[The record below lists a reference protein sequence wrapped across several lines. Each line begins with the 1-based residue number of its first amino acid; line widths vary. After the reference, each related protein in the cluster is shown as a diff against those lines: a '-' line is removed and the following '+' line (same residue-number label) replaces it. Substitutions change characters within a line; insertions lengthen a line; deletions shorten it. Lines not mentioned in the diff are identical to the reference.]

1 MGYLFKEKNM
11 EGHIEEFAS
20 YLVETRGS
28 SENTTASYKR
38 DLCSFVRFLEESG
51 IDDIKMVNRTN
62 VMAYIYD
69 LQRQDKAPATISRN
83 AASIRAYFVYLNKM
97 KIVEGNPAEG
107 LETPKVEKK
116 MPSVLTLDEVEKLLD
131 QPDISEIKGIRD
143 KAMLEVLYAT
153 GMRVTE
159 LISLNVSDINIEME
173 YLSCRSADRIRI
185 IPLGSKALE
194 AVDLYMQK
202 ARMSM
207 LRDEEEKALF
217 VNCFGY
223 PMTRQ
228 GFWKIIKG
236 YAKKAGIKTEITPH
250 MLRHSFAV
258 HLIENGADIQSVQE
272 MMGHS
277 DISTTQ
283 MYARFNKSRLKEVY
297 NKTHPRA

>member
-51 IDDIKMVNRTN
+51 IDDIKMVNKTN

>member
-1 MGYLFKEKNM
+1 M
-11 EGHIEEFAS
+11 EGHIEEFAE
-20 YLVETRGS
+20 YLTETRGS

-38 DLCSFVRFLEESG
+38 DLYSFVRFLEGNG
-51 IDDIKMVNRTN
+51 INEIERVNKTN
-62 VMAYIYD
+62 VMAYIYE
-69 LQRQDKAPATISRN
+69 LQRQNKAPATISRN
-83 AASIRAYFVYLNKM
+83 AASIRSYFLYLNQLR
-97 KIVEGNPAEG
+97 IIDGNPAEG

-116 MPSVLTLDEVEKLLD
+116 MPAVLSLEDVEKLLE
-131 QPDISEIKGIRD
+131 QPDLSDIKGIRD

-159 LISLNVSDINIEME
+159 LISLSVSDINMEME
-173 YLSCRSADRIRI
+173 YLSCRTGERMRI

-194 AVDLYMQK
+194 ALDVYMNK
-202 ARMSM
+202 ARMNM
-207 LRDEEEKALF
+207 LKNEGEKALF
-217 VNCFGY
+217 VNCFGN

-236 YAKKAGIKTEITPH
+236 YAKKAGIKGEITPH

-283 MYARFNKSRLKEVY
+283 MYARLNKNRLREVY